1 MVTKVQVAEDRLNP
15 KALLR
20 GCDSG
25 LILNPFAL
33 EKQNSLTHLL
43 RFALKT
49 DSPCGPLPSMGHLL
63 QLLPKS
69 GVWEARFIVVLL

>member
-20 GCDSG
+20 DCDSG

-33 EKQNSLTHLL
+33 EKQNS
-43 RFALKT
+43 
-49 DSPCGPLPSMGHLL
+49 
-63 QLLPKS
+63 
-69 GVWEARFIVVLL
+69 